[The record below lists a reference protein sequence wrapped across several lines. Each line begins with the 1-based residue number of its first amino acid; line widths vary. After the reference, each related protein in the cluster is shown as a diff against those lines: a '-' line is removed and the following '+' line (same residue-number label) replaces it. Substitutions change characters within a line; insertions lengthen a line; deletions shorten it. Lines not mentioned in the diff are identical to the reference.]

1 MKNGFNKLIK
11 ERDLGLKRKITSRRL
26 KLKISIEEFADLTT
40 KYFLD
45 LKSDE
50 NIFKIK
56 LLEQDKETLLFI
68 LRVYYKLWI
77 EVDEYSIKIYNS
89 FPEKFTLTKEVN
101 KSNHYFTPETFK
113 KGTIMYSISGS
124 YSSANRMAGVPL
136 WKNLEP
142 IEGKDLIPSVQINY
156 SFITPLY

>member
-101 KSNHYFTPETFK
+101 KSNHYF
-113 KGTIMYSISGS
+113 I
-124 YSSANRMAGVPL
+124 
-136 WKNLEP
+136 
-142 IEGKDLIPSVQINY
+142 
-156 SFITPLY
+156 